1 MKRGFLFVLFFLFL
15 ANSVFAIL
23 ITPASLEMEFAPNK
37 EYDCSFIVRV
47 NKQTDLLVYARGEL
61 NQSVSFSKNKL
72 KAVPGEWNSVGCKIK
87 MPQDM
92 KPGLNKNFVGV
103 VEDTSGKGVVGGVT
117 GVEVT
122 LFIRKPYPGKYL
134 ELEKFEAN
142 NAEINE
148 KVNFLI
154 EVINRGKEKINNAFA
169 LIEVYDK
176 DKKIDQVES
185 NHIEIVSNGVFKA
198 EWKTSVAG
206 RYKALARINYDGS
219 ILEEKKN
226 FNVGERLAKI
236 LNISDAKVKKG
247 DIAKFDINIQS
258 YWNEIIKDVYLELK
272 VVGQE
277 VNSRTESISL
287 GPWDSRT
294 ITGFLETSSL
304 EEGEYEVDVTLNYD
318 DKYSEAKTSLVV
330 TKGFSL
336 SVTTIVLIVI
346 IAILILLVIINI
358 VMFKKKWKKRK

>member
-1 MKRGFLFVLFFLFL
+1 
-15 ANSVFAIL
+15 
-23 ITPASLEMEFAPNK
+23 
-37 EYDCSFIVRV
+37 
-47 NKQTDLLVYARGEL
+47 
-61 NQSVSFSKNKL
+61 
-72 KAVPGEWNSVGCKIK
+72 
-87 MPQDM
+87 MPLQ
-92 KPGLNKNFVGV
+92 
-103 VEDTSGKGVVGGVT
+103 
-117 GVEVT
+117 
-122 LFIRKPYPGKYL
+122 
-134 ELEKFEAN
+134 
-142 NAEINE
+142 
-148 KVNFLI
+148 
-154 EVINRGKEKINNAFA
+154 
-169 LIEVYDK
+169 
-176 DKKIDQVES
+176 IDQVES

-304 EEGEYEVDVTLNYD
+304 EEGEYEVDVILNYD